1 MLQISQISLGQKYL
15 YSLELLGGKK
25 PGTSKGPHI
34 EINDAKTKPKARAS
48 VISFEVLSHFCPKQG
63 LSLRWSGM

>member
-34 EINDAKTKPKARAS
+34 ESVKKPMM
-48 VISFEVLSHFCPKQG
+48 LKQSQR
-63 LSLRWSGM
+63 LELQ